1 MYKPYLVGF
10 RMKTRWVI
18 VGLAIL
24 PLAGLVMYLTGI

>member
-1 MYKPYLVGF
+1 
-10 RMKTRWVI
+10 MKTRWVI

>member
-1 MYKPYLVGF
+1 
-10 RMKTRWVI
+10 MKARWVI